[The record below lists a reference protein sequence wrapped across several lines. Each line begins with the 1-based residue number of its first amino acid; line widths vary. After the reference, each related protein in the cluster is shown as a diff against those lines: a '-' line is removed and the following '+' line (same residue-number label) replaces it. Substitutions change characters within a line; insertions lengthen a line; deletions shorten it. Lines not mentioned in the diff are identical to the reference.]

1 MSGRVRPSPRAVR
14 SQTQALAE
22 RAGDVTRGLRD
33 AVPAPPVP
41 HGEPALLLL
50 MGFPGAGKSH
60 CARLLAERLRAAHVA
75 SDHLRSQLFVAASYA
90 RDENAAVF
98 RFVDGLV
105 ETLLDEGHRV
115 IVDATHLSEAQ
126 RASPTAIAAR
136 RGIPLG
142 LVLVTADEA
151 DILARLD
158 ARAAARAP
166 HDRSDADR
174 RVYLAMRARG
184 LEEPAAGY
192 AVLRNGPGVAAEI
205 ERVAREME
213 VAWAAAS

>member
-1 MSGRVRPSPRAVR
+1 MSGRIRPSPQAVR
-14 SQTQALAE
+14 SQTQALAR
-22 RAGDVTRGLRD
+22 RAGDVARGLRD
-33 AVPAPPVP
+33 AVAAPPVP

-50 MGFPGAGKSH
+50 MGFPGVGKSY
-60 CARLLAERLRAAHVA
+60 CARLLAARLRAAHVA
-75 SDHLRSQLFVAASYA
+75 SDQVRSRLFVAASYA
-90 RDENAAVF
+90 PAENAAVF

-105 ETLLDEGHRV
+105 ESLLDEGHRV
-115 IVDATHLSEAQ
+115 IVDATHLSAAQ
-126 RASPTAIAAR
+126 RASATAIAAR

-166 HDRSDADR
+166 EDRSDADR

-184 LEEPAAGY
+184 LEEPVAGY
-192 AVLRNGPGVAAEI
+192 AVLHNGSDVAAEV

-213 VAWAAAS
+213 VAWAAAR